1 MLNKIVLW
9 VVLIAPWFTL
19 FFLEKE
25 EIKRYMPAAIFAS
38 FLMTVYNIFA
48 YNQNHWELKE
58 SILPWLDPLFVSG
71 VFGAFPVITLW
82 VFHFTYGRFGSY
94 LLTNIVIDF
103 MFAIFPIHYVFQEIL
118 GIYKLINISALERF
132 ILFVIFSVVL
142 YGFYKWQEGIF
153 RPHVSPGQNK

>member
-19 FFLEKE
+19 FFLKKE
-25 EIKRYMPAAIFAS
+25 EIKRYMPAAISAS

-48 YNQNHWELKE
+48 YNQNHWEIKV
-58 SILPWLDPLFVSG
+58 SIISLLDPLFVSG
-71 VFGAFPVITLW
+71 VFGAFPVIALW

-103 MFAIFPIHYVFQEIL
+103 MFAVFPIHYVFQEIL

-142 YGFYKWQEGIF
+142 YAFYKWQEGIF
-153 RPHVSPGQNK
+153 RPNISPGQNK